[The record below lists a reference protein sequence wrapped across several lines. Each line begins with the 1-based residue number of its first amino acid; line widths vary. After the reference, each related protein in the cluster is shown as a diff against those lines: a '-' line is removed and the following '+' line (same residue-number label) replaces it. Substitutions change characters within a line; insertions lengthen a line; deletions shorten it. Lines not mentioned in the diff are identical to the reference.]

1 MVATDICRCANINL
15 HVVLVQPGIAFLTIF
30 LSRAESLKQATPAP
44 DAQDLAQW
52 QQTFD
57 HLFNSLVNSLPS
69 LFPSTRAVSSLPFGS
84 AYYLSGQAASS
95 INAVRPDVDLDDEPV
110 WRFLAAMAVCADP
123 NEQQSLVTN
132 VRDKVLENVTS
143 ANKARVAP
151 EVAALKIV
159 RSNSSA
165 RPICRPATR

>member
-1 MVATDICRCANINL
+1 M
-15 HVVLVQPGIAFLTIF
+15 TIF

-44 DAQDLAQW
+44 EAQDLTQW

-57 HLFNSLVNSLPS
+57 HLFSSLVNSLPS

-84 AYYLSGQAASS
+84 SYYLSGQSASN
-95 INAVRPDVDLDDEPV
+95 INALRPDIDLDDEPV
-110 WRFLAAMAVCADP
+110 WRFLAAVAVCADP

-132 VRDKVLENVTS
+132 VRDKVLENVSS
-143 ANKARVAP
+143 ANKGRVSP

-159 RSNSSA
+159 SV
-165 RPICRPATR
+165 CLVLV

>member
-1 MVATDICRCANINL
+1 M
-15 HVVLVQPGIAFLTIF
+15 TIF

-57 HLFNSLVNSLPS
+57 HLFSSLVNSLPS

-84 AYYLSGQAASS
+84 SYYLSGQSASN
-95 INAVRPDVDLDDEPV
+95 INALRPDVDLDDEPV
-110 WRFLAAMAVCADP
+110 WRFLAAVAVCADP

-132 VRDKVLENVTS
+132 VRDKVLENVSS
-143 ANKARVAP
+143 ANKGRVTP

-159 RSNSSA
+159 SPEADHLLIPELTRLLSSQRNVNLLLHSLGLDA
-165 RPICRPATR
+165 SQLTVDE